1 MILNSSVSKYQS
13 LIVQVRKIIASWT
26 VSIVYLKCFQTVPL
40 SNSEEVCFS
49 AMGIC
54 YSAVNK
60 QLKSKSWAS
69 HLPQTQFMELHNR
82 AYSTSHRTLGSLIYA
97 ATSPSDE
104 AAGQWVIPQLPKQP
118 WQHWW
123 NGFWGQRGL
132 ESHWTLPVRKCAKHC
147 SAAMGTERDGQ
158 QERRDGS
165 WKTPQIVLSIL
176 CFFSSE
182 QLEGN

>member
-1 MILNSSVSKYQS
+1 MIWNSSVSKYQS

-40 SNSEEVCFS
+40 SNSEEVWFS

-60 QLKSKSWAS
+60 QLKPKSWAS

-82 AYSTSHRTLGSLIYA
+82 AYSTSHRTFGSLIYA

-104 AAGQWVIPQLPKQP
+104 AAGQWVIPQLPKQS

-123 NGFWGQRGL
+123 NSFEDKEAWKATGHCQYENVPSTAALQWAQRG
-132 ESHWTLPVRKCAKHC
+132 
-147 SAAMGTERDGQ
+147 MGS
-158 QERRDGS
+158 RREGMAPG
-165 WKTPQIVLSIL
+165 KPPKL
-176 CFFSSE
+176 CYLLFAFSLQS
-182 QLEGN
+182 N